1 MKNKKIIILIIGIL
15 LSISICSYG
24 YIKQKN
30 IKSTN
35 QKNLLIAQEKIK
47 NEKEADKI
55 KLEEINKEISIL
67 QPQKDKESAYCRE
80 HDFTGGS
87 DYLIC
92 INKVMKKYEK
102 LTDLKNKKNELEKKE
117 YKLQYKEIDYTKYN
131 YTYNISLVVFTL
143 SIIMFLIFN
152 KNK

>member
-55 KLEEINKEISIL
+55 KLEEINKEISTL
-67 QPQKDKESAYCRE
+67 QPQKDKESTYCRE
-80 HDFTGGS
+80 HDFTGS